1 MTGVELQECE
11 RNISFLNRYCIFEK
25 VQPNNIDVHIRN
37 QIVFDNMSTGFD
49 FNTIDLHQ
57 KNIIVQRIG
66 SLYNIVD
73 LINCIEYRYYKN
85 DIQNVE
91 LDNIPENIIPV
102 INTMFNDLRIQYQ
115 PVFIKD
121 PLNFS
126 EYSESNNQIYFTYHK
141 HIIEKRTETVSDTTE
156 ENVEYNNWYIIMY
169 KDQLLFNK
177 PISPPTQ
184 PQNEIISQPTQP
196 QNEIISPP
204 TQPQNEIISPPTQP
218 QNGIISTPTPTPPP
232 TLTSPP
238 TQPQDDDIKHQLLQ
252 DYNTAKDSNVKL
264 TIKVLKDFLQR
275 VDLKLSGKRD
285 ELQQRLE
292 TYLMV

>member
-1 MTGVELQECE
+1 
-11 RNISFLNRYCIFEK
+11 
-25 VQPNNIDVHIRN
+25 
-37 QIVFDNMSTGFD
+37 MSTGFD

-102 INTMFNDLRIQYQ
+102 INTIFNNLRIQYQ

-177 PISPPTQ
+177 PISLPTQPQNEIISQPPPTQ
-184 PQNEIISQPTQP
+184 PQNEIISQPQNEIISQP
-196 QNEIISPP
+196 QNEIIS
-204 TQPQNEIISPPTQP
+204 QPQNEIVSQP
-218 QNGIISTPTPTPPP
+218 QN
-232 TLTSPP
+232 
-238 TQPQDDDIKHQLLQ
+238 DDIKHQLLQ